1 MNTPTSGPRFPSE
14 PSTPARSKNAVRWG
28 WGISGFVILFLIFD
42 VAIKLLQL
50 PMAVDATV
58 KLGFP
63 ASTVFPMGV
72 IGLVCLI
79 LFVIPRTAVV
89 GAVLWTGYLG
99 GAVAGNLRA
108 ESPLFSGTLFP
119 IYFAILLWGGLLLR
133 DRRVAAIYSAN

>member
-1 MNTPTSGPRFPSE
+1 MTLPAHAPTS
-14 PSTPARSKNAVRWG
+14 SKAATRWG

-50 PMAVDATV
+50 PFAVEATV

-63 ASTVFPMGV
+63 ASTVLPIGV

-79 LFVIPRTAVV
+79 LLVIPRTAVI

-99 GAVAGNLRA
+99 GAVAANVRA
-108 ESPLFSGTLFP
+108 EQPLFSGTLFP
-119 IYFAILLWGGLLLR
+119 IYFAVLLWGGLLLR
-133 DRRVAAIYSAN
+133 DRRVAALYAAL